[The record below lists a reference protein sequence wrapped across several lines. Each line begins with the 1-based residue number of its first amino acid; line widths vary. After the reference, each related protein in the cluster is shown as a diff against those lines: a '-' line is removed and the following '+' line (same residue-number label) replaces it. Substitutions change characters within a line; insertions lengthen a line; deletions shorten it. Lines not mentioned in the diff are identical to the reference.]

1 MQKIRY
7 GLIILG
13 IMLCLATSATTQMS
27 VGISLPHVSIGIN
40 LPVYPEL
47 ALVPGYPVY
56 YAPRLSANYFFYDG
70 MYWVYQD
77 DYWYTSDWY
86 NGPWWRVEPE
96 FVPVFILRIPVRY
109 YRSPPRYFYG
119 WPANAPPRWDRHWGG
134 EWEQRRRD
142 WDRWDRRSVPPPAPR
157 PDYQRRYSGDRYPRV
172 EQQYNLHQQL
182 YRYQPRDT
190 MIRER
195 IQPRMERRTPAPA
208 PRARVQEPPQRSQR
222 QQVGPDNRRA
232 QSSPRSPSWAGSS
245 VRKLQQQPGTVQQ
258 REQQRA
264 RSQDQKL
271 KQQGQRQEKRQDN
284 QERGQE
290 RDQER
295 GRR

>member
-7 GLIILG
+7 GFIVLG
-13 IMLCLATSATTQMS
+13 IMLCLTTPAPAQVS
-27 VGISLPHVSIGIN
+27 IGISLPHVSIGIN

-47 ALVPGYPVY
+47 VPVPGYPVY

-86 NGPWWRVEPE
+86 NGPWWLVEPE

-109 YRSPPRYFYG
+109 YRRPPVYFSG
-119 WPANAPPRWDRHWGG
+119 WAAHAPPRWDRHWGRD
-134 EWEQRRRD
+134 WEQQRRG
-142 WDRWDRRSVPPPAPR
+142 WDRWDRHSVPPPAPR
-157 PDYQRRYSGDRYPRV
+157 PDYQRRYSGDRYPRG
-172 EQQYNLHQQL
+172 EQQQNLHQQL

-190 MIRER
+190 MVREL
-195 IQPRMERRTPAPA
+195 IQPRMERRTPAPI

-222 QQVGPDNRRA
+222 QQVGPDTRRV
-232 QSSPRSPSWAGSS
+232 QSPPRSPSWAGSS
-245 VRKLQQQPGTVQQ
+245 VQKLQQQPATLQQ
-258 REQQRA
+258 RDQQRA

-290 RDQER
+290 KEQER